1 MGSSIEVSEAGRGEL
16 TGVSRVVVVVFVIV
30 KLSNDGISSVCAL
43 LRTPPKMCTSSSV
56 TSIESVEFNSEGR
69 RDGDRAYLARRSIH
83 ECYHL

>member
-43 LRTPPKMCTSSSV
+43 LRTPPKMCTS
-56 TSIESVEFNSEGR
+56 
-69 RDGDRAYLARRSIH
+69 
-83 ECYHL
+83 